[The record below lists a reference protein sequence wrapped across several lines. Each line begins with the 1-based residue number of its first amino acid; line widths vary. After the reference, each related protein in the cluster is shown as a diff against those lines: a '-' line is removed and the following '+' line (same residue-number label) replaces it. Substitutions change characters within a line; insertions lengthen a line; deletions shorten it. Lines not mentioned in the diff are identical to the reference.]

1 MASPFTSATVTNYNA
16 NPPADDGSTTE
27 ANRVKWATI
36 KTKLPDPIKTALE
49 ADITNTAAAFG
60 KTFGSAGI
68 GNTSISYQVLSTD
81 QGRLIRATAASITIT
96 TPSATDVASP
106 FCFAV
111 VNNSSGS
118 ITVDG
123 SGAQTVDGAASI
135 TLSSGQGA
143 ILHTDGSNWFSCGL
157 PGVLIGSQMQHGMVL
172 NGTIVEGTAGNA
184 ITFNLRTLAGATP
197 SATDPVVIAFRNAT
211 LSTGNY
217 VYRTVTSAT
226 SLTIS
231 SGSTL
236 GATSGEAF
244 RVWLVLF
251 DDGGTI
257 RVGAINCRS
266 GKNVVPAVAPNS
278 RASSTAEGG
287 AGGADTAGVFYT
299 ATAVTDKAYVPLG
312 FATFESGLATAGTW
326 NTGPTAL
333 QLFGPGVPL
342 PGHEIKSAFNF
353 TGAVASGTTTLPK
366 DDTIPQNTEGVE
378 LMTQAFTP
386 TSAANLLEIEAQCEV
401 TNGSNG
407 DMTAALF
414 QDSTA
419 NALAAMFHVVATDTG
434 APITIKHR
442 MVAGTTSATTF
453 KIRAGADS
461 AGTTT
466 FNGEGAARIFGGVMN
481 SYLGIREIMT

>member
-1 MASPFTSATVTNYNA
+1 MASPFTSASVSNYNA
-16 NPPADDGSTTE
+16 NPPADDGSQTE
-27 ANRVKWATI
+27 ANRVKWSTI

-60 KTFGSAGI
+60 KTFGSGGI
-68 GNTSISYQVLSTD
+68 GTTNVSYQVLSTD
-81 QGRLIRATAASITIT
+81 QGKLIRATVAGITIT
-96 TPSATDVASP
+96 TPDATDVGAP

-111 VNNSSGS
+111 VNNSTGS
-118 ITVDG
+118 ITIDG
-123 SGAQTVDGAASI
+123 SGSQAIDTVFSFTMA
-135 TLSSGQGA
+135 SGQGA
-143 ILHTDGSNWFSCGL
+143 IFLTDGSNWFSCGL
-157 PGVLIGSQMQHGMVL
+157 PGVLIGSQVMQGMFI
-172 NGTIVEGTAGNA
+172 NGRIDESNSANA
-184 ITFNLRTLAGATP
+184 VTFAVKTLAGADP
-197 SATDPVVIAFRNAT
+197 SGADPVIVAFRSNST
-211 LSTGNY
+211 TGNY
-217 VYRTVTSAT
+217 VYRTITSAT

-251 DDGGTI
+251 DDAGTI
-257 RVGAINCRS
+257 RLGAINCRN
-266 GKNVVPAVAPNS
+266 GKNIYPLGRVP

-287 AGGADTAGVFYT
+287 AGAADSAHVFYT
-299 ATAVTDKAYVPLG
+299 GTAVTTRAYVPIS
-312 FATFESGLATAGTW
+312 FANYDSGLATAGTW
-326 NTGPTAL
+326 NVNPSII
-333 QLFGPGVPL
+333 QPFGMNQPL
-342 PGHEIKSAFNF
+342 PGHEIQSAWNF
-353 TGAVASGTTTLPK
+353 TGAVNTGVTTLPK

-378 LMTQAFTP
+378 FMTQAITP

-401 TNGSNG
+401 THGGNS

-419 NALAAMFHVVATDTG
+419 NALAAMFHLIATDTG

-442 MVAGTTSATTF
+442 MVAGTTAATTF
-453 KIRAGADS
+453 KIRAGSAG

-466 FNGEGAARIFGGVMN
+466 FNGQGAARLFGGVMN

>member
-1 MASPFTSATVTNYNA
+1 MASPFTSATVANYNS
-16 NPPADDGSTTE
+16 NPPADDGSQTE
-27 ANRVKWATI
+27 ANRVKWSTI

-49 ADITNTAAAFG
+49 ADIANTDAAFD

-68 GNTSISYQVLSTD
+68 GNTSTSYQVLSTD
-81 QGRLIRATAASITIT
+81 QGKLVRATASGITIT

-123 SGAQTVDGAASI
+123 SGSQTIDGSASI
-135 TLSSGQGA
+135 TLTTGQGA

-157 PGVLIGSQMQHGMVL
+157 PGIPAPTQVMQGMIL
-172 NGTIVEGTAGNA
+172 GGYIVESNGSNQVNYALKTYAGTD
-184 ITFNLRTLAGATP
+184 P
-197 SATDPVVIAFRNAT
+197 SPTDPVVVVVRSSGT
-211 LSTGNY
+211 TGNY
-217 VYRTVTSAT
+217 VHRVVTSAT
-226 SLTIS
+226 SLLIT

-244 RVWLVLF
+244 RLWIVLF
-251 DDGGTI
+251 DDAGTI
-257 RVGAINCRS
+257 RIGVINCRN
-266 GKNVVPAVAPNS
+266 GKNIYPLGRVP

-287 AGGADTAGVFYT
+287 AGGADSAHVFYT
-299 ATAVTDKAYVPLG
+299 GTAVTTRPYVV
-312 FATFESGLATAGTW
+312 AAHASYDSGLATAGTW
-326 NTGPTAL
+326 NVSPTIL
-333 QLFGPGVPL
+333 HPFGQNTPL
-342 PGHEIKSAFNF
+342 PGHEIQSAWNF
-353 TGAVASGTTTLPK
+353 TGAVNTGVTVLPK
-366 DDTIPQNTEGVE
+366 DDTIPQITEGLE
-378 LMTQAFTP
+378 FMTQAITP
-386 TSAANLLEIEAQCEV
+386 TSAANLLEIESQIEV

-414 QDSTA
+414 QDATA
-419 NALAAMFHVVATDTG
+419 NALAAMFHVIGTASG
-434 APITIKHR
+434 APITLKHR

-453 KIRAGADS
+453 RVRAGADG

-466 FNGEGAARIFGGVMN
+466 FNGQGGARLLGGVMN